1 MRQGARW
8 PGCPP
13 LAARAAHSRRPS
25 PQSANHSWWAGGRGD
40 AMRVRHTRACCQK
53 HVRPGLL
60 VPGFF
65 RPQGCAVPTT
75 SGTSVSPPHV
85 LCPVTHSDWVLAR
98 QRMSDSLAKLPLLVV
113 QGHAK
118 PKSTPLP
125 SLHALIRSNPS
136 ATTCPA
142 ESMSSAPRLRPSA
155 LKTSYAS
162 PNSPPP
168 SPSITSDP
176 RDSVREASSRYTAPA
191 ALIRTMPSSPFAV
204 LARFQSR

>member
-1 MRQGARW
+1 LSTSHRVRSGQRAEGNWSPAASGPAASGQRSLPNELSFLQPKPGGRMRQGARW

-40 AMRVRHTRACCQK
+40 AMRVRHTRACCQSP
-53 HVRPGLL
+53 VRPGLL

-75 SGTSVSPPHV
+75 SGTSVSPPHG
-85 LCPVTHSDWVLAR
+85 LCPVTHSDWVWAC

-125 SLHALIRSNPS
+125 SLHALIRSNPC

-142 ESMSSAPRLRPSA
+142 ESMSSAPGF
-155 LKTSYAS
+155 
-162 PNSPPP
+162 
-168 SPSITSDP
+168 DP
-176 RDSVREASSRYTAPA
+176 LP
-191 ALIRTMPSSPFAV
+191 
-204 LARFQSR
+204 